1 MHQPRTVSLSS
12 TDSPAFSR
20 SAVVDNTSTSQDA
33 APHHLATTTHL
44 PKSFDHLTLSGQLDD
59 PKEHAIFAQSLISSQ
74 TSRGSGSGR
83 GKEGRFRRDVSPSWS
98 DKEFVAGSGTK
109 ASIFVNPRLRDDSLV
124 SLPDSREE
132 PDGQSDISSISP
144 EAIVLQR
151 ESTPDTPV
159 EPTDTPS
166 ICSLTPPPSTPLTAN
181 GNSFKPTITPIM
193 IQSAL
198 TALQQI
204 QDKDTPISAGG
215 IDSEGGHSPIFPEEV
230 TTALTAWINQQHQR
244 SRGSSELQTPL
255 LLSPPP
261 STPQKPESECA
272 SDTHSAVVNLD
283 APGANIRHGISAS
296 DLIAALSSIMG
307 GQESAD
313 MATSGESSGVCSVP
327 ACTPKEGLNEWL
339 RLGIHPDE
347 VIQALTALTISRAE
361 QEVDGE
367 EVEPVRVTVPTQL
380 VTKYEEFPPS
390 VVVSD
395 MDVEGVHDDGRN
407 EEKERNFVAEKDQTA
422 TIEAQGEK
430 KGAGQGEE
438 LGTDSEGK
446 ELLVDN
452 VDEISESAAS
462 VKIEDDLTLP
472 SDDVMGLQLLNDL
485 SFFPDPLA
493 SAAPDPNEPM
503 IEGSPPCN
511 DVDEE
516 TNRKEDAVPSAT
528 AAVEHGQCETS
539 SSPPEESVLYLE
551 S

>member
-12 TDSPAFSR
+12 TDSLAFSR
-20 SAVVDNTSTSQDA
+20 SPVVDNTSTNQDT
-33 APHHLATTTHL
+33 APHHLTTTTHL
-44 PKSFDHLTLSGQLDD
+44 PKSFDHLTLSGQSDD

-74 TSRGSGSGR
+74 TSG

-98 DKEFVAGSGTK
+98 DKEFVAGNGTK
-109 ASIFVNPRLRDDSLV
+109 ASILINPRLREDSLV

-181 GNSFKPTITPIM
+181 GNSFKPTITPVM

-272 SDTHSAVVNLD
+272 SDTHSAVVNLET
-283 APGANIRHGISAS
+283 PGANVRHGISAS

-313 MATSGESSGVCSVP
+313 TATSGESSSVCSVP

-367 EVEPVRVTVPTQL
+367 EVEPIRVTMPTQL

-395 MDVEGVHDDGRN
+395 VDVEGAHDDGRN
-407 EEKERNFVAEKDQTA
+407 QEKERNLNTEKDQAA
-422 TIEAQGEK
+422 TIEAQGEE
-430 KGAGQGEE
+430 QGEE
-438 LGTDSEGK
+438 LGAELAGK

-452 VDEISESAAS
+452 KKQISESAAP

-472 SDDVMGLQLLNDL
+472 SNEAMGIQLLNDL

-493 SAAPDPNEPM
+493 NAAPEPNEPM
-503 IEGSPPCN
+503 IKGSPPCN

-516 TNRKEDAVPSAT
+516 SNKKEDVIPSAT
-528 AAVEHGQCETS
+528 AAVEHKQCEMF